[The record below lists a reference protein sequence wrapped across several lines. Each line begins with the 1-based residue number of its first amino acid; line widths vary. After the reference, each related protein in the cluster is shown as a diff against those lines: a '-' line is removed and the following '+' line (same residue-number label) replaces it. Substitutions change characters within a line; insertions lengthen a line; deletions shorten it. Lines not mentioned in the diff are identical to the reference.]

1 MSIGITQILM
11 KPQQVKL
18 SYARYVWCEKPL
30 CWTYPECINK
40 ILVEREWN
48 SIMHLEFGELLK
60 SLRELY
66 HFTEI
71 NQIPLDLIG

>member
-1 MSIGITQILM
+1 
-11 KPQQVKL
+11 
-18 SYARYVWCEKPL
+18 
-30 CWTYPECINK
+30 
-40 ILVEREWN
+40 
-48 SIMHLEFGELLK
+48 MHLEFGELLK